1 MFCFTIFKMITNS
14 LEKLILCGRA
24 FPKTFVAGGSQKCNL
39 QIQNDRF
46 IIITDIVYFCRVPS
60 TSYPNNY
67 SNIMAVSTPTQ
78 LNSITT
84 QLSILGERGFNR
96 FLFRDNLV
104 MIDNTGNVAP
114 NGSHK
119 IDTYLI
125 HTKSVSFTFS
135 KGGDLTLQSVAPAGA
150 GSNINIAS
158 LQTPTDYGK
167 LGTPGVINVTVNA
180 DVSSATAYQNNY
192 CFGENVPNVN
202 ESTELA
208 FPVDTL
214 TNIPT
219 NNNNRSD
226 NMPIAQI
233 FYVEILG
240 MPGNINI

>member
-1 MFCFTIFKMITNS
+1 MITQS

-24 FPKTFVAGGSQKCNL
+24 FPKTYVAGGSQKCNL
-39 QIQNDRF
+39 EIQNDRF
-46 IIITDIVYFCRVPS
+46 IIITDIVYFSRVPS
-60 TSYPNNY
+60 TTYPNNY
-67 SNIMAVSTPTQ
+67 ANIMGVSTSSQ

-84 QLSILGERGFNR
+84 QLSIIGERSFNR

-104 MIDNTGNVAP
+104 MIDNIGNVAP

-135 KGGDLTLQSVAPAGA
+135 KGGDLTFQSVVPAGS

-158 LQTPTDYGK
+158 LQTPSDYGK
-167 LGTPGVINVTVNA
+167 LGTPGVINVTNVA
-180 DVSSATAYQNNY
+180 DVSSATAFQNNY
-192 CFGENVPNVN
+192 CFGENVPGVN
-202 ESTELA
+202 QSNELA

-214 TNIPT
+214 TDIPA
-219 NNNNRSD
+219 NNKNRSD

>member
-1 MFCFTIFKMITNS
+1 MITQS
-14 LEKLILCGRA
+14 LEKLIFCGRA

-39 QIQNDRF
+39 VIQNDRF
-46 IIITDIVYFCRVPS
+46 IIITDIVYFCRVPGI
-60 TSYPNNY
+60 TYPNTY
-67 SNIMAVSTPTQ
+67 ANIMAVSTPIQ

-84 QLSILGERGFNR
+84 QLTILGERSLNR

-104 MIDNTGNVAP
+104 MIDNAGNVAP

-135 KGGDLTLQSVAPAGA
+135 KGGDLTFQSVIPAGS
-150 GSNINIAS
+150 GNNVNIAS

-167 LGTPGVINVTVNA
+167 VGTPGVINVTANA

-192 CFGENVPNVN
+192 CFGENTPNVN
-202 ESTELA
+202 QSDELA

-214 TNIPT
+214 TNISAT
-219 NNNNRSD
+219 EKNRSD